1 MSNNQA
7 SRSSALDNRQRSRS
21 DQPSA
26 KQQVEQ
32 DKMWLD
38 NSGIGGTSNI
48 GQPIDTDQS
57 SRTIVEISSNNVIN
71 IWRRRSGI
79 KPD

>member
-38 NSGIGGTSNI
+38 NSGIGTSNI

>member
-1 MSNNQA
+1 
-7 SRSSALDNRQRSRS
+7 
-21 DQPSA
+21 
-26 KQQVEQ
+26 
-32 DKMWLD
+32 MWLD

-79 KPD
+79 KSD

>member
-1 MSNNQA
+1 M
-7 SRSSALDNRQRSRS
+7 
-21 DQPSA
+21 
-26 KQQVEQ
+26 EQ

-48 GQPIDTDQS
+48 GQPIDTNQS